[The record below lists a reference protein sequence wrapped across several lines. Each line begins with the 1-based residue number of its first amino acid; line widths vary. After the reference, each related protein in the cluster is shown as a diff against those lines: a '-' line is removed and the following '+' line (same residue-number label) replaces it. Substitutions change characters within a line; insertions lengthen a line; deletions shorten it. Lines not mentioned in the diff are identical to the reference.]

1 MRWLIWSVMLLL
13 CGVAWTQ
20 ERQVVP
26 LRYELWWDERSFWY
40 VGRLEPTAPGEAK
53 LPPLTEPKFF
63 TCEFGGSKRLFVLA
77 KQDGDWALY
86 VDTNGNNDLTDEKPF
101 KLRQRGH
108 NRVFGPIPMK
118 VQMNGRTLIRYVGA
132 EVTTATDGSI
142 RFYLLVASRWKGRLQ
157 WDGKTVTV
165 TIVDR
170 DANGL
175 VSDWDVL
182 LWDDGT
188 GQRSLPVLGRL
199 GIDGR
204 FFRFHVA
211 PTGEQLVIEPVQVK
225 SAVVKV
231 QGDDVSLTLE
241 DDDGQWILEGR
252 NGQVLAPVGEF
263 RLVSVTLSREDG
275 QGRKWQLSADAF
287 GPAAPKLSIPES
299 GTTLNLEPLKVSLI
313 WNRKGDEIEFSLD
326 IKTVNGMSV
335 RGLWFN
341 GFQRPPEPKLRLVAA
356 GGKVIDEPKFHYG

>member
-1 MRWLIWSVMLLL
+1 MRRLIWSAMLLL
-13 CGVAWTQ
+13 CSVALAQ
-20 ERQVVP
+20 EQQVVP
-26 LRYELWWDERSFWY
+26 LRYELWWSEREFRF

-118 VQMNGRTLIRYVGA
+118 VQVNGRTLIRYVGA

-142 RFYLLVASRWKGRLQ
+142 RLYLLVASRWKGSLQ
-157 WDGKTVTV
+157 WGGKTVTV
-165 TIVDR
+165 TIVDE
-170 DANGL
+170 DGDGL
-175 VSDWDVL
+175 VSEDDVL

-188 GQRSLPVLGRL
+188 GQRRLPVWGRL
-199 GIDGR
+199 GVDGH
-204 FFRFHVA
+204 FFHFRVA
-211 PTGEQLVIEPVQVK
+211 PTGEQLVIEPIQVK

-231 QGDDVSLTLE
+231 QGDNVSLILE
-241 DDDGQWILEGR
+241 DNDGQWILEGQ
-252 NGQVLAPVGEF
+252 NGKVSAPVGEF

-275 QGRKWQLSADAF
+275 QGRKWQLRANAF
-287 GPAAPKLSIPES
+287 GPTAPKLFVPES
-299 GTTLNLEPLKVSLI
+299 GTALNLEPLKVSLI
-313 WNRKGDEIEFSLD
+313 WNRKGNEMEFSLD
-326 IKTVNGMSV
+326 IKTVNGMSISDL
-335 RGLWFN
+335 RFE

-356 GGKVIDEPKFHYG
+356 SGKVIDEPKFHYG